1 MLFEVLKSKIHM
13 ARVTEANV
21 EYDGSITIDEK
32 LARKADISP
41 HEKVLVSDVENGS
54 RFETYVIYGKDGEIC
69 VNGAAANLA
78 DVGDRLIIMSFMY
91 VENRNH
97 TPKIIK
103 VNEDNKIVEYS
114 E

>member
-13 ARVTEANV
+13 ARVTEANK

-41 HEKVLVSDVENGS
+41 NEKVLVGNVDNGN
-54 RFETYVIYGKDGEIC
+54 RFETYVIYGKKGEIC

-78 DVGDRLIIMSFMY
+78 GVGDRLIIMSFAY
-91 VENRNH
+91 IDDRNF

-103 VNEDNKIVEYS
+103 VNENNKIIE
-114 E
+114 

>member
-13 ARVTEANV
+13 ARVTEANL

-32 LARKADISP
+32 LAQRADISP
-41 HEKVLVSDVENGS
+41 NEKVLVSNIENGN
-54 RFETYVIYGKDGEIC
+54 RFETYVIYGKEGEIC

-78 DVGDRLIIMSFMY
+78 DVGDRIIIMSFVYMY
-91 VENRNH
+91 NRNL

-103 VNEDNKIVEYS
+103 VDENNKIIES
-114 E
+114 

>member
-13 ARVTEANV
+13 AKVTEANK
-21 EYDGSITIDEK
+21 EYAGSITIDEN
-32 LARKADISP
+32 LARRADILP
-41 HEKVLVSDVENGS
+41 HEKVLVSNIENGS

-78 DVGDRLIIMSFMY
+78 GVGDRLIIMSFMY
-91 VENRNH
+91 VDDRNH

-103 VNEDNKIVEYS
+103 VDEDNKIIE
-114 E
+114 

>member
-21 EYDGSITIDEK
+21 EYDGSITIDER

-41 HEKVLVSDVENGS
+41 NEKVLVGDIENGN

-78 DVGDRLIIMSFMY
+78 SVGDRLIIMSFVYMD
-91 VENRNH
+91 NRNF

-103 VNEDNKIVEYS
+103 VNEKNEIVD
-114 E
+114 